1 MIETPMMAP
10 SRGERR
16 ISVSIPRIRTVLL
29 GVLALLLANS
39 LASASAFA
47 EAGPFWHHRAVGE
60 TGVGAKIEEK
70 SPETFRGEGGEQT
83 LKGSIAGTAIEGV
96 ATSVQVKGIIYN
108 NALQGQVKLK
118 MTLHEPRL
126 VKPNLPG
133 CVTTIGESN
142 TISTLGHLVWKWDGT
157 AKQLTEA
164 PGSNQKPDG
173 IAVPSEIAAGST
185 ELPKGVFTTITLK
198 GAACGVLIG
207 KYPIEGSTALEG
219 TPENLE
225 EWATSINVRLPEG
238 KHKQHFWNGKTFIGV
253 ETGLSS
259 AGSEAG
265 ISGEAKAKADVQEVA
280 AFEK

>member
-1 MIETPMMAP
+1 
-10 SRGERR
+10 
-16 ISVSIPRIRTVLL
+16 VSIPKMRGLAL
-29 GVLALLLANS
+29 GVLALLLAS
-39 LASASAFA
+39 SFASANAQA

-60 TGVGAKIEEK
+60 KGAGAKVEGK
-70 SPETFRGEGGEQT
+70 SPETFRGEGGEQK
-83 LKGSIAGTAIEGV
+83 LKGTIAGIAVEGV

-126 VKPNLPG
+126 AKPNLPG
-133 CVTTIGESN
+133 CVTTVGESN

-157 AKQLTEA
+157 AKQLETA

-173 IAVPSEIAAGST
+173 IATPIEIAEGATG
-185 ELPKGVFTTITLK
+185 LPKGVFTTITLK

-238 KHKQHFWNGKTFIGV
+238 RFKQHFWNGKTFIGV
-253 ETGLSS
+253 ETGLTS
-259 AGSEAG
+259 AGSEAN
-265 ISGEAKAKADVQEVA
+265 ISGEAKAKADVQEIA